1 MGEEL
6 LMNRNPNAFLKE
18 EYDELVKNSFD
29 WKLHILETGSTP
41 HSIVDGKKVIMLCSN
56 NYLNLSNHP
65 KIIQSSID
73 AAKRYGAG
81 SGSVR
86 AIAGTMKLHMEVE
99 KCLAKFKG
107 TESSLIYQTGF
118 AANAGLIPQ
127 LAGKGDII
135 ISDELNHGSIIDG
148 VRLTKTDRAVYKHR
162 DMGELEKV
170 LKDADKKYKRILVI
184 TDGVFSMD
192 GDMAPM
198 DQIVKISQEYGAMT
212 YVDDA
217 HGEGVVGPDGRGIGA
232 HFGIEGK
239 IDVEMG
245 TFSKAYGVVGGL
257 VAGSQDLVNFA
268 LNKSRTWLLSGSH
281 PPAVAGAQLA
291 AIKVL
296 ETEPEHVKN
305 LWDNTNYF
313 KKELNNMGFDTGGS
327 ETPITPVIVGE
338 SSKAKELSNKLY
350 DEGIFALPIVFP
362 MVARDKARIRTMM
375 NAGLK
380 REDLDYTLEKF
391 EKLGKELKIL

>member
-1 MGEEL
+1 MGVES
-6 LMNRNPNAFLKE
+6 LMKRNPNAFLKN
-18 EYDELVKNSFD
+18 EYEELVRNNFD
-29 WKLHILETGSTP
+29 WKLRILESGSTP
-41 HSIVDGKKVIMLCSN
+41 HSVVDGKEVIMFCSN

-65 KIIQSSID
+65 RLIKESIG
-73 AAKRYGAG
+73 ATKKFGAG

-86 AIAGTMKLHMEVE
+86 AIAGTMELHMEVE
-99 KCLAKFKG
+99 KRLAKFKG

-148 VRLTKTDRAVYKHR
+148 VRLTKADRAIFKHR
-162 DMGELEKV
+162 DVGDLEKV
-170 LKDADKKYKRILVI
+170 LIDADKKYNRILVI

-192 GDMAPM
+192 GDIAPM
-198 DQIVKISQEYGAMT
+198 DEIVKVSQKYGAMT

-217 HGEGVVGPDGRGIGA
+217 HGEGVIGPDGRGIGA

-291 AIKVL
+291 AIDVL

-305 LWDNTNYF
+305 LWDNTEYF
-313 KKELNNMGFDTGGS
+313 KKELSSMGFDTGES
-327 ETPITPVIVGE
+327 QTPITPVIVGE
-338 SSKAKELSNKLY
+338 SSLAKDLSNRLY

-362 MVARDKARIRTMM
+362 MVARDKARLRTMM
-375 NAGLK
+375 NAGLTK
-380 REDLDYTLEKF
+380 KDLDFTLEKF
-391 EKLGKELKIL
+391 EKLGKELKII

>member
-1 MGEEL
+1 MK
-6 LMNRNPNAFLKE
+6 RNPTLFLKE
-18 EYDELVKNSFD
+18 EYGELVKKNLD
-29 WKLHILETGSTP
+29 WKLRILESGSTP
-41 HSIVDGKKVIMLCSN
+41 HSVVDGKEVIMLCSN

-65 KIIQSSID
+65 RLIQEARE
-73 AAKRYGAG
+73 AAKKYGAG

-86 AIAGTMKLHMEVE
+86 AIAGTMKLHIEVE
-99 KCLAKFKG
+99 KRLAKFKG

-127 LAGKGDII
+127 IAGKGDII

-148 VRLTKTDRAVYKHR
+148 VRLTKTDRAIYKHR

-170 LKDADKKYKRILVI
+170 LKDSDKKYKRILII

-192 GDMAPM
+192 GDIAPM
-198 DQIVKISQEYGAMT
+198 DEIVKLGNEYGAMT

-217 HGEGVVGPDGRGIGA
+217 HGEGVIGPDGRGIGA

-257 VAGSQDLVNFA
+257 IAGSQDLVNFA
-268 LNKSRTWLLSGSH
+268 YNTSRTWLLSGSH

-291 AIKVL
+291 AIDVL

-305 LWDNTNYF
+305 LWDNTTYF
-313 KKELNNMGFDTGGS
+313 KKELNSMGFDTGES

-338 SSKAKELSNKLY
+338 SSKAKELSNLLF
-350 DEGIFALPIVFP
+350 ENGVFALPIVFP

-375 NAGLK
+375 NAGLTRK
-380 REDLDYTLEKF
+380 DIDFALEKF
-391 EKLGKELKIL
+391 EKLGKKLDII

>member
-18 EYDELVKNSFD
+18 EYNELVKNSFD
-29 WKLHILETGSTP
+29 WKLRILETGSTP
-41 HSIVDGKKVIMLCSN
+41 HSVVDGKKVIMLCSN

-65 KIIQSSID
+65 KIIQASID
-73 AAKRYGAG
+73 AAKKYGAG

-86 AIAGTMKLHMEVE
+86 AIAGTMELHMEVE

-162 DMGELEKV
+162 DMAELEKV
-170 LKDADKKYKRILVI
+170 LKDADKKYRRILVI

-198 DQIVKISQEYGAMT
+198 DQIVKICKEYGAMT

-338 SSKAKELSNKLY
+338 SSKAKELSNRLY

-380 REDLDYTLEKF
+380 RDDLDYTLEKF

>member
-1 MGEEL
+1 MK
-6 LMNRNPNAFLKE
+6 RNSTAFLKK

-29 WKLHILETGSTP
+29 WKLRILKTGSMP
-41 HSIVDGKKVIMLCSN
+41 HSVVDGKEVIMLCSN

-65 KIIQSSID
+65 RLIKGAVD
-73 AAKRYGAG
+73 AAKKFGAG

-86 AIAGTMKLHMEVE
+86 AIAGTMELHMEVE
-99 KCLAKFKG
+99 RKLAKFKR

-127 LAGKGDII
+127 LVGKGDII

-148 VRLTKTDRAVYKHR
+148 VRLTRTDRAVYKHC

-170 LKDADKKYKRILVI
+170 LKDADKKYNRILII

-192 GDMAPM
+192 GDIAPV
-198 DQIVKISQEYGAMT
+198 DQIVKLANEYGAMT
-212 YVDDA
+212 YADDA
-217 HGEGVVGPDGRGIGA
+217 HGEGVIGPDGRGIGA

-245 TFSKAYGVVGGL
+245 TFSKAFGVVGGL
-257 VAGSQDLVNFA
+257 IAGSQDLVNFA
-268 LNKSRTWLLSGSH
+268 YNKSRTWLLSGSH

-291 AIKVL
+291 AIDVL
-296 ETEPEHVKN
+296 ETEPQHVKN
-305 LWDNTNYF
+305 LWDNTKYF
-313 KKELNNMGFDTGGS
+313 KKELNSMGFDTGHS

-338 SSKAKELSNKLY
+338 SSKAKELSNRLY
-350 DEGIFALPIVFP
+350 DEGVFALPIVFP

-375 NAGLK
+375 NAGLTK
-380 REDLDYTLEKF
+380 KDLDFALEKF
-391 EKLGKELKIL
+391 EKLGKKLEII